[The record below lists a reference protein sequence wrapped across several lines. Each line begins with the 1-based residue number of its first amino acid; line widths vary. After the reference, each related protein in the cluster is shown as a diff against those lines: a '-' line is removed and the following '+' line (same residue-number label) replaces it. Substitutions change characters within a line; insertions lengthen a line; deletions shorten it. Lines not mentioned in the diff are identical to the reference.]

1 MSFVDLPVKRGF
13 DSSPLSHFSRTPGP
27 DLNYGSLIIQLL
39 FLRYYN
45 RRFCLQTSRARA
57 GHYSIIPVFQHS
69 NCERSELSSALAFLA
84 AKYSVTVKIFFAI
97 GIPGQLYVS

>member
-57 GHYSIIPVFQHS
+57 GHYSMIPTFQ
-69 NCERSELSSALAFLA
+69 L
-84 AKYSVTVKIFFAI
+84 
-97 GIPGQLYVS
+97 